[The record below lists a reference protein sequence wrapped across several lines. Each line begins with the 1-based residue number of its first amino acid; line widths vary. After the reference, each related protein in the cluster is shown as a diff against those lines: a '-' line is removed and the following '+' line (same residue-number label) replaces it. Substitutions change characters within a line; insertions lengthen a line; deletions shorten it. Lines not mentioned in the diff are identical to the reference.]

1 MLKKAISLIICLS
14 FMLGMSQASQ
24 FRLYGTGLSY
34 HIGANKSNPAY
45 KNAPLRLDDNGAF
58 VFNPGFGLGFDL
70 FQEPYRD
77 GFSLGA
83 IGMLFK
89 DCDKRNTY
97 VVGLGPTYQY
107 LFVGSWSVDL
117 DLYLSLYRAQEW
129 KTSTYSNSFVPF
141 ASLGVSHHWDKISLG
156 VKFTFSPK
164 NSAASSTAD
173 FNIIYSYVYLG
184 IYI

>member
-1 MLKKAISLIICLS
+1 MRIRGQGWS
-14 FMLGMSQASQ
+14 
-24 FRLYGTGLSY
+24 RRRGLPDRRQGFADWD
-34 HIGANKSNPAY
+34 IGW
-45 KNAPLRLDDNGAF
+45 
-58 VFNPGFGLGFDL
+58 V
-70 FQEPYRD
+70 
-77 GFSLGA
+77 
-83 IGMLFK
+83 
-89 DCDKRNTY
+89 
-97 VVGLGPTYQY
+97 
-107 LFVGSWSVDL
+107 VGSWSVDL